1 MKDGFPGGEDLSI
14 GVTLLT
20 ESDCTQFSQGLQL
33 TQGQDEAWT
42 MASYK
47 AGTRF
52 SIELSAA
59 ASSTMEKELEAIQ
72 ELHSVEPENKC
83 RSMFADLMLSWF
95 ISYQKEVFLLID

>member
-1 MKDGFPGGEDLSI
+1 MKDALQTDEDLSI

-33 TQGQDEAWT
+33 NQGQEEAWA
-42 MASYK
+42 MAGYK

-59 ASSTMEKELEAIQ
+59 ASTTLEKELEGIQ

-83 RSMFADLMLSWF
+83 
-95 ISYQKEVFLLID
+95 KEQGL

>member
-1 MKDGFPGGEDLSI
+1 MLTVKEGLPSDEDLSI

-20 ESDCTQFSQGLQL
+20 ESDCTQFSQGLEL
-33 TQGQDEAWT
+33 NQGQEEAWT

-83 RSMFADLMLSWF
+83 KD
-95 ISYQKEVFLLID
+95 V